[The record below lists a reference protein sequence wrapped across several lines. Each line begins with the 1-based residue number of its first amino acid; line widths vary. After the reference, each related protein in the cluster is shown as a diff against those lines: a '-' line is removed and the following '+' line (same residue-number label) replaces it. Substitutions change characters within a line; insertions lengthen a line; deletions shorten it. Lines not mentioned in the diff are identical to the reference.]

1 MSGLSIAVGV
11 LFELLDPVILTAG
24 ELEDDTGMPP
34 LGVLPRVA

>member
-1 MSGLSIAVGV
+1 
-11 LFELLDPVILTAG
+11 VILSAG